1 MKEIGINILKQLL
14 YDRKSSSLNSGFFVY
29 FLFFFILIYYAVR
42 KHQRMRIGVF
52 TLFSL
57 FFFTKPVAGCI
68 PDPAFSHHR
77 LCDLKSDLPKED

>member
-14 YDRKSSSLNSGFFVY
+14 YDPENPLLFNSGFFVY

-52 TLFSL
+52 PLFSL
-57 FFFTKPVAGCI
+57 YFFYKA
-68 PDPAFSHHR
+68 
-77 LCDLKSDLPKED
+77 